1 MMEMLL
7 VYLGKVFVSALIW
20 HLARLVVRRV
30 IQATIPL
37 NECEVNTDKK
47 EATAST
53 TTHSTSSCCSPTS
66 VSSSLTTAQHHWTA
80 GGDTKGEI
88 TPNDH
93 QVDEEEAAIL
103 HNLRTQGP
111 SYYLSSLHALAL
123 ADRGLHYMARLWYAP
138 ALLKLYHPGNLLYP
152 AHSASMITERLAYF
166 GYLPVLD
173 DIATANRVFTSYL
186 LSDLAVIL
194 VHYPSLGGMDI
205 VVHHCVFALSA
216 LVAGYYQINTFM
228 FTWIAIGEAST
239 PLLNLRWFILTIGK
253 KRNGHMTE
261 AATRWLAVI
270 EPLFGALFFI
280 TRVCVYLAGMV
291 YQIKIIPMLPK
302 HLPWW
307 AVYSTF
313 GLMVVGFGLNLMWM
327 WKIIR
332 NLLRGMQGQT
342 GHQRSSSVR
351 SRQSESIGR
360 GRGRNSQALQKKI
373 S

>member
-1 MMEMLL
+1 MLL

-47 EATAST
+47 EATDST
-53 TTHSTSSCCSPTS
+53 TTPSTHRWCSPRS
-66 VSSSLTTAQHHWTA
+66 VSSSLTTVQHQWT

-88 TPNDH
+88 TPNDEVDE
-93 QVDEEEAAIL
+93 VDEEETAIL

-123 ADRGLHYMARLWYAP
+123 ADRGLRHMARLWYAP

-152 AHSASMITERLAYF
+152 AHSASTITDRLPYV

-173 DIATANRVFTSYL
+173 DIAAANRVFTSYL

-194 VHYPSLGGMDI
+194 VHYPSLGGMDM
-205 VVHHCVFALSA
+205 VVHHCVFALCA

-253 KRNGHMTE
+253 KRNGRMTE
-261 AATRWLAVI
+261 AAARWLAVI
-270 EPLFGALFFI
+270 EPMFGALFFI
-280 TRVCVYLAGMV
+280 TRVCVYSAGMV
-291 YQIKIIPMLPK
+291 YQMKIMPMFPK
-302 HLPWW
+302 HLPRW

-313 GLMVVGFGLNLMWM
+313 GLVVVGFGLNLTWM
-327 WKIIR
+327 WKITGI
-332 NLLRGMQGQT
+332 LLCGVKGPT
-342 GHQRSSSVR
+342 GHHWSNKVSKRHSD
-351 SRQSESIGR
+351 SIGR
-360 GRGRNSQALQKKI
+360 GLGCNPQALQKKI